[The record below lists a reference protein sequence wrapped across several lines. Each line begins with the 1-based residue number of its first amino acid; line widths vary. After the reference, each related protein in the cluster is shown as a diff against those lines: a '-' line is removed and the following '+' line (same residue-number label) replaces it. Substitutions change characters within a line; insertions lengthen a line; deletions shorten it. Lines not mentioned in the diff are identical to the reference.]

1 MAFGFNFG
9 GDKSI
14 IGKLASGKLK
24 EEEKQA
30 LLTQLTQAA
39 PGAEELVPL
48 ISLDDQGIASRAAQ
62 LFLNKAD
69 QGGVNA
75 LVEDMLT
82 RGTGFATAMKV
93 LQKCREELVVRMVEA
108 NLARPRPDVAR
119 KLWELIL
126 ELPSSIS
133 DKYLERALAEAP
145 GSSRL
150 TALRRLIKAR
160 GAEAMRALLIE
171 CSSNRELVVRKEAV
185 TVLAT
190 LAGEDV
196 FGVML
201 DRLTGDDSK
210 EIRDYAGTYL
220 KQYIAKAPPEVKP
233 RVLGRLLL
241 AGEPDQRKQLVQS
254 MFSGGERDD
263 LLVGVLG
270 FCKQLTGIQHRTV
283 MDALKSVGEGLLQP
297 TVGLLKSPDADMRVQ
312 AVYLLETYADP
323 RTVGPLVAMLRDSD
337 WWVRI
342 VVCEAVGRLKEP
354 KTIPALKELFS
365 DSDAKWAA
373 IEAVGRIGGEP
384 AATTLMPLLG
394 DPTAEVRSMTVTTL
408 RTVKD
413 PRVEQAL
420 TQVTTKDPS
429 VDVRLKAVEILREMK
444 GDLRGGTGMVI
455 SSKDLT
461 KPLEKMLAYLRER
474 NGSDLHITPGEPP
487 IIRVNGTLERVQS
500 GKMEPEHTKQVL
512 SECLDPVRMPML
524 EKDGAVDFCYGIP
537 GVGRYRANVFKMKR
551 GYAGVFRAVPNIAPT
566 FADLGLPKHLSDIG
580 TFHQGIVLVTGAA
593 GSGKTTTMTALVNT
607 INESRFTHVIS
618 FEDPI
623 EFVHTPKKALINQRE
638 IGKDTASYAAAI
650 RGALREDPDVIV
662 VGDMRDPETI
672 RLALLASE
680 TGHLVVATMQTTGAA
695 PTIDKLVESFP
706 PDEHQQVRV
715 SLSESLKLIVSQV
728 LVPRAD
734 GQGRCAIFEVLKST
748 TSVRSLIRDG
758 KTFQLPSTMTIGRSI
773 GMQTIDGALEERLKQ
788 GMITFE
794 TAMAYAQNKEA
805 FAKSQTGGG
814 PGAPG
819 VAPPAASPPVRQ
831 PGVAGAVGQPMQR
844 PSAPA
849 AAGIN
854 RPGAPAGAGMN
865 RPSAPTGPAAV
876 AGNRPSS
883 PGAPA
888 ASPSA
893 PSRPTAPGTPG
904 RKV

>member
-1 MAFGFNFG
+1 MAFGFFG
-9 GDKSI
+9 GDKSL

-24 EEEKQA
+24 EEERQL

-39 PGAEELVPL
+39 PSAEELVPL
-48 ISLDDQGIASRAAQ
+48 VSLDDQTIASRAAQ

-82 RGTGFATAMKV
+82 RGTGFATAMKL
-93 LQKCREELVVRMVEA
+93 LQKCREDMVVRTVES

-126 ELPSSIS
+126 ELPNPIS
-133 DKYLERALAEAP
+133 DKYLEKALEEAP
-145 GSSRL
+145 GNSRL
-150 TALRRLIKAR
+150 VALKRLIKVR
-160 GAEAMRALLIE
+160 GPEAMRSLLITH
-171 CSSNRELVVRKEAV
+171 SANRELVVRKEAV
-185 TVLAT
+185 TTLASM
-190 LAGEDV
+190 AGEDI

-210 EIRDYAGTYL
+210 EIRDFAGKYL
-220 KQYIAKAPPEVKP
+220 QQYIAKAPPEVKP

-263 LLVGVLG
+263 LLVGVLS
-270 FCKQLTGIQHRTV
+270 FCKQLTGVQHRTV

-297 TVGLLKSPDADMRVQ
+297 TVGLLKNADADMRVQ

-323 RTVGPLVAMLRDSD
+323 RTVGPLVAMLRDPD

-354 KTIPALKELFS
+354 KTIPALRELFA

-373 IEAVGRIGGEP
+373 IEAVGRIGGDA
-384 AATTLMPLLG
+384 AATTLIPQLG
-394 DPTAEVRSMTVTTL
+394 DPSAEVRSAAVTTL
-408 RTVKD
+408 RQVKD
-413 PRVEQAL
+413 PRAEQAL
-420 TQVTTKDPS
+420 TQVTAKDPS
-429 VDVRLKAVEILREMK
+429 VDVRLKAVEMLREMR
-444 GDLRGGTGMVI
+444 GDQRGGSGMVI

-474 NGSDLHITPGEPP
+474 NGSDLHITPNEPP
-487 IIRVNGTLERVQS
+487 IIRVNGVLERVQS
-500 GKMEPEHTKQVL
+500 GKMDPDQTKQVL
-512 SECLDPVRMPML
+512 SEALDPVRQPML
-524 EKDGAVDFCYGIP
+524 EKDGAVDFCYSIP

-551 GYAGVFRAVPNIAPT
+551 GLSGVFRAVPNIAPT
-566 FADLGLPKHLSDIG
+566 FTDLGLPKHLSDIG

-593 GSGKTTTMTALVNT
+593 GSGKTTTLTALVNT
-607 INESRFTHVIS
+607 INETRFTHVIT

-623 EFVHTPKKALINQRE
+623 EFVHSSKKALINQRE
-638 IGKDTASYAAAI
+638 IGKDSLSYAAAM

-680 TGHLVVATMQTTGAA
+680 TGHLVVATMQTTGAV

-715 SLSESLKLIVSQV
+715 SLSESLKLIVSQM

-734 GQGRCAIFEVLKST
+734 GQGRVAVFEVLKST

-758 KTFQLPSTMTIGRSI
+758 KTFQLPSTMTIGRAI
-773 GMQTIDGALEERLKQ
+773 GMQTIDGALEERFKA
-788 GMITFE
+788 GVITFE
-794 TAMAYAQNKEA
+794 TAMQFAQSKEQ
-805 FAKSQTGGG
+805 FAKIKTGSSPGG
-814 PGAPG
+814 P
-819 VAPPAASPPVRQ
+819 PPASSPPVRQ
-831 PGVAGAVGQPMQR
+831 PAGPGATATGAPMQR
-844 PSAPA
+844 PSAPGM
-849 AAGIN
+849 AGN
-854 RPGAPAGAGMN
+854 TPLN
-865 RPSAPTGPAAV
+865 RPSAPGAVGP
-876 AGNRPSS
+876 GTSR
-883 PGAPA
+883 
-888 ASPSA
+888 PSA
-893 PSRPTAPGTPG
+893 PGATGQAPARPSVPGTPG
-904 RKV
+904 RKA